1 MAETQCP
8 KCGINVIE
16 KQKKNGDGTFKVN
29 LDGSYHEIPVTQ
41 PDGSTKWYHVSSK
54 EHGEWAK
61 AHNGPSGF
69 VQPQSVQTNTANV
82 SNYIPQTNELE
93 AVLPPKEEDQEIDE
107 AERIVLKIFV
117 KANQMVRNIYPN
129 LKTDS
134 NTFGQIRSKFA
145 DQLLATYNNAKIVA
159 ELDHN
164 V

>member
-1 MAETQCP
+1 MTETQCP

-16 KQKKNGDGTFKVN
+16 KWSEKKQKNFKVN
-29 LDGSYHEIPVTQ
+29 IDGSYHEIPVTQ
-41 PDGSTKWYHVSSK
+41 PDGQTKWYHVSSK
-54 EHGEWAK
+54 EHEEWTK
-61 AHNGPSGF
+61 THNGPSGF
-69 VQPQSVQTNTANV
+69 VQPKEDTSQKVAQP
-82 SNYIPQTNELE
+82 YIPQTSDLE

-129 LKTDS
+129 LKSDS